1 MVLTSDL
8 MKLVLIV
15 LVLTCLQ
22 DGKVQADPVLR
33 YNLNSCTSLEP
44 SLVNENWA
52 YPGGGEK
59 QWLDE
64 ALFSSPRRSRDRS
77 PPFSIQIE
85 FNQYR
90 RDREYQGEDEDSLT
104 FSHSLSVR
112 IEAAEY
118 YDSFLLQTRGKDQPD
133 GNATLIGWFVSIPN
147 ICKDLHCYDKSKSS
161 VVDKGRP
168 IKLGNLTFTW
178 RSPATD
184 YGAIKFVASIVVGQ
198 EYHVIESNQISF
210 NNFPVSIKGCGREMS
225 CFRSCST
232 SPICDPEDSDTMAVM
247 YLTGDKRNIV
257 VSLGGVVQDEN
268 VITVAV
274 RIEIAKHFLTSRCTL
289 PWALVMTRKI

>member
-1 MVLTSDL
+1 MLKTTLCLACVLCHVGRAL
-8 MKLVLIV
+8 L
-15 LVLTCLQ
+15 
-22 DGKVQADPVLR
+22 ANPVLR

-274 RIEIAKHFLTSRCTL
+274 RVQIAKHFLTSRCTL

>member
-1 MVLTSDL
+1 M
-8 MKLVLIV
+8 
-15 LVLTCLQ
+15 
-22 DGKVQADPVLR
+22 
-33 YNLNSCTSLEP
+33 
-44 SLVNENWA
+44 
-52 YPGGGEK
+52 
-59 QWLDE
+59 
-64 ALFSSPRRSRDRS
+64 
-77 PPFSIQIE
+77 
-85 FNQYR
+85 R
-90 RDREYQGEDEDSLT
+90 RDGVSGITL
-104 FSHSLSVR
+104 LSVR

-118 YDSFLLQTRGKDQPD
+118 YDSFLLQTRGKDKLD

-198 EYHVIESNQISF
+198 EYHVIESSQISF

-232 SPICDPEDSDTMAVM
+232 SPTCDPEDSDTMAVM
-247 YLTGDKRNIV
+247 SLTGDRRNIV

-268 VITVAV
+268 VLRRVMCSNVNTLLVC
-274 RIEIAKHFLTSRCTL
+274 RNTL
-289 PWALVMTRKI
+289 PWALETTRKI